1 MPGLCYHRTGLSMY
15 IVPVDRL
22 VIAIWFGIGEVRNT
36 VIVWSV
42 LHIPMRKCRSSEWPS
57 QPGMNGGFLGR
68 QVDTAFSSGDG
79 YSTEQGW
86 VNKDKEA

>member
-36 VIVWSV
+36 VIVWPV
-42 LHIPMRKCRSSEWPS
+42 LHIPMRKCRSSEWP
-57 QPGMNGGFLGR
+57 PHKLG
-68 QVDTAFSSGDG
+68 DFIGDISGD
-79 YSTEQGW
+79 EW
-86 VNKDKEA
+86 WFPR